1 LKFSPGSISICLLA
15 ALALAAGCA
24 SVGEKTR
31 FYTLSVPSDMREKD
45 PHPGY
50 SATPI
55 FIEVMPVSVPE
66 RLARPQL
73 VVSIKGEEG
82 ELRVLEL
89 ARWSSP
95 FNHELRDALAAAIAG
110 KVGAIKVIR
119 GGRLPGQPVYRIA
132 VELSQFDA
140 TIGGRVNARFDWTIT
155 SLTQGRNASCYSVI
169 SEAAGRDVESLVK
182 GIQDVVATAAGRIGE
197 NLGELNDGGA
207 ATCHSQKII
216 DDNAGR

>member
-1 LKFSPGSISICLLA
+1 MKFSPGSISIFLLA
-15 ALALAAGCA
+15 ALSLAGCA

-45 PHPGY
+45 PYPGY

-73 VVSIKGEEG
+73 VVSIKGQDG
-82 ELRVLEL
+82 ELLVLEQ

-95 FNHELRDALAAAIAG
+95 FNLELRDALAAAIAG
-110 KVGAIKVIR
+110 KIGAIKVIR
-119 GGRLPGQPVYRIA
+119 RGRLAGQPIYRIA

-140 TIGGRVNARFDWTIT
+140 TVGGRVNARFDWTIT
-155 SLTQGRNASCYSVI
+155 HSTLARSAACYSVI
-169 SEAAGRDVESLVK
+169 SEPAGDSIESLVN
-182 GIQDVVATAAGRIGE
+182 GIQHVVAAAAESISE
-197 NLGELNDGGA
+197 DLTQLNGGGA
-207 ATCHSQKII
+207 ASCGFTE
-216 DDNAGR
+216 N